1 MKREQIID
9 NYAHDFRDMPMTED
23 ALKAMLLVFLE
34 EYGVE
39 EEEIQGTVD
48 YFYGIAL
55 KKEEGK
61 E

>member
-34 EYGVE
+34 EYGVSDSYAE
-39 EEEIQGTVD
+39 EEEIQG
-48 YFYGIAL
+48 AEE
-55 KKEEGK
+55 KE
-61 E
+61 